1 MLLSK
6 CGLAHAKALE
16 MGIFPTRILLAIDG
30 SEEAELASRKAV
42 DLANEIDSELYVV
55 HVGLL
60 PNFLTGD
67 LGTVGYDSNLYEQIE
82 RESSELLR
90 KLVWQVKVSGGTV
103 VGAYLRMGEVDL
115 EIVGL
120 AKELGADLI
129 VMGCRGRH
137 GIRRMIGGSV
147 SDAVIQHAPCPVL
160 VVRSPQSAEA
170 PERAIGQPGRG

>member
-60 PNFLTGD
+60 PNFLMGD
-67 LGTVGYDSNLYEQIE
+67 LGTVGYDSILYEQIE
-82 RESSELLR
+82 RESSELFR
-90 KLVWQVKVSGGTV
+90 KLVWQVKFSGGTV
-103 VGAYLRMGEVDL
+103 AGAYLRHFL
-115 EIVGL
+115 HKRLRFSHAASFWKIVYFIETSVRGL
-120 AKELGADLI
+120 
-129 VMGCRGRH
+129 
-137 GIRRMIGGSV
+137 
-147 SDAVIQHAPCPVL
+147 
-160 VVRSPQSAEA
+160 VRLL
-170 PERAIGQPGRG
+170 RNGMV

>member
-1 MLLSK
+1 
-6 CGLAHAKALE
+6 

-30 SEEAELASRKAV
+30 SEEAEMASRKAV

-60 PNFLTGD
+60 PNFLMGD
-67 LGTVGYDSNLYEQIE
+67 LGTMGYDSILYEQIE
-82 RESSELLR
+82 QESSELFG
-90 KLVWQVKVSGGTV
+90 KLVWHVKVSGGTV
-103 VGAYLRMGEVDL
+103 AGAYLRMGEVDL

-137 GIRRMIGGSV
+137 GIRRMIEGSV

-160 VVRSPQSAEA
+160 VVRCPRA
-170 PERAIGQPGRG
+170 PRRPSELSTSLEEDE

>member
-1 MLLSK
+1 
-6 CGLAHAKALE
+6 
-16 MGIFPTRILLAIDG
+16 MGTFPTRILLAIDG
-30 SEEAELASRKAV
+30 SEEAELVSRKAV

-60 PNFLTGD
+60 PNFLSGGP
-67 LGTVGYDSNLYEQIE
+67 GTVGYDGILYEQIE
-82 RESSELLR
+82 QESREVLR

-129 VMGCRGRH
+129 VMGCRGRR
-137 GIRRMIGGSV
+137 GIRRMVGGSV
-147 SDAVIQHAPCPVL
+147 SDAVIRHAPCPVL
-160 VVRSPQSAEA
+160 VVRSSQSAEV
-170 PERAIGQPGRG
+170 PERATHQLGRR

>member
-1 MLLSK
+1 
-6 CGLAHAKALE
+6 

-30 SEEAELASRKAV
+30 SEEAELATRKAV
-42 DLANEIDSELYVV
+42 ELANEIDSELYVV

-60 PNFLTGD
+60 PNFLMGD
-67 LGTVGYDSNLYEQIE
+67 LGTVGYDSILYEQIE
-82 RESSELLR
+82 RESSELFR
-90 KLVWQVKVSGGTV
+90 KLVWQVKISGGTV
-103 VGAYLRMGEVDL
+103 AGAHLRMGEVDL

-160 VVRSPQSAEA
+160 VVRSPRAPRRPSEQSTSLEEDEYTDR
-170 PERAIGQPGRG
+170 P